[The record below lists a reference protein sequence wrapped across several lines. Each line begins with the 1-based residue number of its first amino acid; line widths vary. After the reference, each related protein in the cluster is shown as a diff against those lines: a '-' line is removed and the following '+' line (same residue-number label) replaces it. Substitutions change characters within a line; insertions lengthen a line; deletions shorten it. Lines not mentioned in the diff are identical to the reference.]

1 MDFYGFYT
9 GSEFQAYDYLG
20 VHMEHREAVFRT
32 FAPNAKHIAV
42 IGDFNQW
49 TDTPMNRI
57 YDGNFWECRI
67 VGVRAGMKYK
77 FRNYDQNGR
86 CLDRCDP
93 FGRFMELRPHNAS
106 IFWETEG
113 FRFTDAKWMKRRTD
127 QKNMPLNIYE
137 IHAGS
142 WRCKQSDTNDVGN
155 EQNVEASTAGDI
167 AKQWYTY
174 KELAERLIP
183 YLKENHYNY
192 VEMMPL
198 AEHPSD
204 ESWGYQ
210 ITSFFSPTSR
220 YGNPDDLKTFINRCH
235 EENIGVLMDFVPVHF
250 AVDDYAL
257 WKYDGTALYEYPN
270 NDVGKSEWGSCNF
283 MHSRGEVRSFL
294 QSAANYWLEE
304 FHFDGLRMDAISNL
318 IYWQGNPARGENK
331 SAVSFLQNMNQGL
344 KNRHASVILAAEDS
358 TARPDI
364 TLPVAKGGLG
374 FDYKWDMGW
383 MNDTLSYFQ
392 SSPQQ
397 RTERYHTLTFSM
409 QYFYGENYLLPFSHD
424 ESVHGKATILQK
436 MNGNYEQK
444 FPQARALYLYMYAHP
459 GKKLNFMG
467 NEFGQLREWNEKRQQ
482 DWEIIR
488 YPIHDAFWKFM
499 KDLNRIYETYPALW
513 EKDYDREGFQWLD
526 CHQEARCIYA
536 FERRGHHQR
545 ILAVFNFSDKTQE
558 HYMLTVPDARE
569 LKPLLSSNTDIYGGT
584 EPLPEQG
591 KAMVKGQVEF
601 TLSPFSGAYYLIES
615 LHSPQ
620 KV

>member
-1 MDFYGFYT
+1 MDYYGFYT

-20 VHMEHREAVFRT
+20 AHMEQGEAVFRT
-32 FAPNAKHIAV
+32 FAPNAKQIAV
-42 IGDFNQW
+42 IGDFNRW
-49 TDTPMNRI
+49 IDTPMNKI

-67 VGVRAGMKYK
+67 SEIKAGMKYK
-77 FRNYDQNGR
+77 FRIYDQNGH

-106 IFWETEG
+106 IMWDSER
-113 FRFTDAKWMKRRTD
+113 FRFTDARWMKKRTD
-127 QKNMPLNIYE
+127 QKDMPLNIYE

-142 WRCKQSDTNDVGN
+142 WKCKQTKGKNRIEPATGEV
-155 EQNVEASTAGDI
+155 AGDI
-167 AKQWYTY
+167 AKRWYTY
-174 KELAERLIP
+174 KELAKQLIP

-204 ESWGYQ
+204 QSWGYQ
-210 ITSFFSPTSR
+210 ISSFFSPTSR
-220 YGNPDDLKTFINRCH
+220 YGSPDDLKAFINQCH

-257 WKYDGTALYEYPN
+257 WRYDGTALYEYPN
-270 NDVGKSEWGSCNF
+270 SDVGKSEWGSCNF

-331 SAVSFLQNMNQGL
+331 SAVQFLRNMNQGL
-344 KNRHASVILAAEDS
+344 KERHASAILAAEDS

-364 TLPVAKGGLG
+364 TLSVAEGGLG

-392 SSPQQ
+392 SSTQERSQ
-397 RTERYHTLTFSM
+397 RYHALTFSM
-409 QYFYGENYLLPFSHD
+409 QYFYQERYLLPFSHD

-436 MNGNYEQK
+436 MNGDYEQK

-467 NEFGQLREWNEKRQQ
+467 NEFGQLREWDEKRQQ

-488 YPIHDAFWKFM
+488 YPIHDAFWRFM
-499 KDLNRIYETYPALW
+499 KELNRIYEAYPALW

-536 FERRGHHQR
+536 FERRGNGQR
-545 ILAVFNFSDKTQE
+545 ILAVFNFSDRTQE
-558 HYMLTVPDARE
+558 PYTLTVPDARE
-569 LKPLLSSNTDIYGGT
+569 LKPLISSSTDIYGGT
-584 EPLPEQG
+584 EPLAEQA
-591 KAMVKGQVEF
+591 KAVAEGQAEF
-601 TLSPFSGAYYLIES
+601 SLPPFSGAYYLVE
-615 LHSPQ
+615 
-620 KV
+620 